1 MTIDPQVAAN
11 LGFPKPEY
19 TSVERERRWL
29 CRQVP
34 RELVRRTELIVDLYV
49 TGARLRLREARPT
62 DGGAPMLRLS
72 RKADVDKHTRLI
84 TSIYLPEEEFSVL
97 AASLPGSRI
106 KKLRHRLKSSPGVML
121 LVDEFQG
128 ELEGLLIVEAE
139 FKTQEEL
146 EAFEMPSFAVC
157 EVTDDPNFTGG
168 HLVKNGLPESLQ
180 RLVRQ

>member
-1 MTIDPQVAAN
+1 MSIDPQIAAN

-34 RELVRRTELIVDLYV
+34 RELVRRTEVIVDLYV

-62 DGGAPMLRLS
+62 DGAAPMLRLS

-84 TSIYLPEEEFSVL
+84 TSIYLPEDEFYVL
-97 AASLPGSRI
+97 AASLPGNRI
-106 KKLRHRLKSSPGVML
+106 KKLRHRLHSPPEVML

-128 ELEGLLIVEAE
+128 EFEGLFIAEAE
-139 FKTQEEL
+139 FKTQEQL
-146 EAFEMPSFAVC
+146 MAFEMPAFAVC
-157 EVTDDPNFTGG
+157 EVTDDPKFTGG
-168 HLVKNGLPESLQ
+168 YLVKNGLPESLS
-180 RLVRQ
+180 RLVGQ

>member
-1 MTIDPQVAAN
+1 MNIDPQIATN

-19 TSVERERRWL
+19 TSIERERRWL

-34 RELVRRTELIVDLYV
+34 RELVRRTEMIVDLYV
-49 TGARLRLREARPT
+49 AGTRLRLREARPI
-62 DGGAPMLRLS
+62 DGGASMLRLS

-97 AASLPGSRI
+97 AGSLPGNRI
-106 KKLRHRLKSSPGVML
+106 RKLRHRLHSIPGVML

-128 ELEGLLIVEAE
+128 ELEGLFIAEAE
-139 FKTQEEL
+139 FKTQEQL
-146 EAFEMPSFAVC
+146 EAFSMPEFSVC
-157 EVTDDPNFTGG
+157 EITDDPSFTGG

-180 RLVRQ
+180 RLISQ